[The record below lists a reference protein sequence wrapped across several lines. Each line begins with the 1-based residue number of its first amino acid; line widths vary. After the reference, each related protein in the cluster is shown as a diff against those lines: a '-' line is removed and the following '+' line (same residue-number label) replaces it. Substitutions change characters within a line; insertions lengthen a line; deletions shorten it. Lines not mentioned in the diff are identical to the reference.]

1 MLSLCHKE
9 RDNRY
14 SEEEQHFYIE
24 QFVLELLE
32 MFSRLSYGND
42 RRFEDGQ
49 KAMSTE
55 LSKLIN
61 ANLKVGQKG

>member
-1 MLSLCHKE
+1 
-9 RDNRY
+9 
-14 SEEEQHFYIE
+14 
-24 QFVLELLE
+24 

-55 LSKLIN
+55 LSKL
-61 ANLKVGQKG
+61 ARKELYLKIKDKGIEP